1 MAQLAA
7 RTYAQALFEVAL
19 EANRID
25 DFEKELNFVVK
36 TFEQHPDFYEIFKTP
51 QISNEEKKHI
61 IENVF
66 KGRLIDE
73 VMNFLKILLDK
84 RRTGILE
91 YIAKEYHKL
100 ANAHNN
106 VVEAVAVTTLLLKDE
121 EKAKL
126 VAKLTAVTGKR
137 VQLKNQI
144 DPAIIGGMLVRIGD
158 QVIDGTI
165 QNRLNKLQ
173 EDLAQI
179 IV

>member
-19 EANRID
+19 EVNRID
-25 DFEKELNFVVK
+25 DFEKELNFVLQ

-51 QISNEEKKHI
+51 QIGNEEKKSI

-66 KGRLIDE
+66 KGRLTDE
-73 VMNFLKILLDK
+73 MMNFLKILLDK
-84 RRTGILE
+84 RRTGVLE

-100 ANAHNN
+100 ANEHNN
-106 VVEAVAVTTLLLKDE
+106 VVEAVAVTTVPLKSE
-121 EKAKL
+121 EQAKL
-126 VAKLTAVTGKR
+126 VAKLTVVTGKR
-137 VQLKNQI
+137 VYLKNQI

-165 QNRLNKLQ
+165 QSRLNKLQ

>member
-19 EANRID
+19 ETNRID
-25 DFEKELNFVVK
+25 GFEKELNFVQE
-36 TFEQHPDFYEIFKTP
+36 TFAQHPDFYEIFKTP
-51 QISNEEKKHI
+51 QISNEDKKHI
-61 IENVF
+61 IESVF
-66 KGRLIDE
+66 RGRLADE

-84 RRTGILE
+84 KRTGILE

-100 ANAHNN
+100 ANAHNR
-106 VVEAVAVTTLLLKDE
+106 VVEAVAVTTVPLKDE

-126 VAKLTAVTGKR
+126 VAKLTGITGKR

-165 QNRLNKLQ
+165 QSRLNKLQ